1 MERSEDLRYAYRN
14 KQIFATLYESM
25 PIAGVDGTI
34 SDRMRSGAAYQ
45 NVHAKTGTVTGV
57 SSLSGYVRASNGN
70 LLAFAIINNGNLR
83 TATGHNF
90 QDRICQ
96 ILAK

>member
-1 MERSEDLRYAYRN
+1 
-14 KQIFATLYESM
+14 
-25 PIAGVDGTI
+25 
-34 SDRMRSGAAYQ
+34 
-45 NVHAKTGTVTGV
+45 V
-57 SSLSGYVRASNGN
+57 SALSGYVRASNGH

-96 ILAK
+96 ILAR